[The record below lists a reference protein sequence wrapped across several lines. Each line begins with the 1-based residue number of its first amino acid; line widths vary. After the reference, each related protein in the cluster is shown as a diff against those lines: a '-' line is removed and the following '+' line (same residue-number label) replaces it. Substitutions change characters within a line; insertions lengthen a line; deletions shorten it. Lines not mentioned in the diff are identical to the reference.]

1 MTVLNNSNK
10 RNLSKE
16 IYNTMAKAAKKVV
29 VEEVTV
35 KQQSKQSKLVDKAT
49 SRQSLALRMF
59 DAKTKRVKSLS
70 VKTQQGAV

>member
-1 MTVLNNSNK
+1 
-10 RNLSKE
+10 
-16 IYNTMAKAAKKVV
+16 MAKAAKKVV

>member
-1 MTVLNNSNK
+1 
-10 RNLSKE
+10 
-16 IYNTMAKAAKKVV
+16 MAKAAKKVV
-29 VEEVTV
+29 EEVKV

-59 DAKTKRVKSLS
+59 DAKTKRVHTLS

>member
-1 MTVLNNSNK
+1 
-10 RNLSKE
+10 
-16 IYNTMAKAAKKVV
+16 MAKAAKKVV
-29 VEEVTV
+29 EEVKV

-59 DAKTKRVKSLS
+59 DAKTKRVHALS